1 MVINNVS
8 LKDGT
13 LYNVPI
19 KYVVIKGSLVKCI
32 SVKYGL
38 MEKAPLKENM
48 LKKIDIE
55 KVSPKIVVFKSM
67 VIE

>member
-32 SVKYGL
+32 SVKDRL
-38 MEKAPLKENM
+38 AEKEPFKEKM
-48 LKKIDIE
+48 LNEVDI
-55 KVSPKIVVFKSM
+55 
-67 VIE
+67 